1 MATSVNGRPDWL
13 PDEYEHVQATRE
25 EVFASLD
32 EQAQRLFNLTAEE
45 FLRIYQNPPERYHGD
60 PVFRSLSH
68 LADLI
73 AEPAEV

>member
-1 MATSVNGRPDWL
+1 MATTVDARPEWL
-13 PDEYEHVQATRE
+13 PDEYEHVEATRE
-25 EVFASLD
+25 EIWAALD
-32 EQAQRLFNLTAEE
+32 EQARRLFKMTAKE
-45 FLRIYQNPPERYHGD
+45 FLRIYQNPPEKFHGD